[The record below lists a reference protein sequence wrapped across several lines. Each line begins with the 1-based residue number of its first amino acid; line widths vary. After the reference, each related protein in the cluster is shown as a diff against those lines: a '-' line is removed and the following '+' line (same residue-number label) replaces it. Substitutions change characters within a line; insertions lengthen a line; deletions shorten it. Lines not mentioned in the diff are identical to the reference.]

1 MGASLGYPEPGL
13 IFKIETR
20 TNFCFELELDLEP
33 GSKFHF
39 SVEPRLEPFFKK
51 TIKKP
56 ETEVLHKN
64 KELPNRFFFIDK
76 G

>member
-1 MGASLGYPEPGL
+1 MGSSPGYPEPGL
-13 IFKIETR
+13 ILIIETR
-20 TNFCFELELDLEP
+20 TIFCFELELDLEP

-39 SVEPRLEPFFKK
+39 CVEPRLEPFIKK

-64 KELPNRFFFIDK
+64 KELPNRFCFIDK